1 MKYSCNLIRDLIPLY
16 CDEVCSEESREAVE
30 THMKEC
36 EECQSFYHE
45 MKQTTLVQ
53 ESIEDSSYED
63 QQLASMKKIK
73 KKWKKKNFAFGT
85 VGIIIG
91 TVIAGLAV
99 KFLMMAGVMGILLWD
114 SARSK
119 IKVYE
124 DADNY
129 QNYIGSN
136 ADEEY
141 RDKWGME
148 DYLIFP
154 KAISDT
160 MEVKDFKFVY
170 YNPWDAQYVSYLTV
184 EYDTEEDYRE
194 EVERLQGKRQE
205 KYVGYYSVTGEPAG
219 YELLAMNA
227 DSYQGFVYAITP
239 KEEGEEKSLT
249 ITYVEI
255 IFCNYALD
263 LDIHKYVPGEY
274 LLAGFDAT
282 DDNPYA
288 KKMRKEN

>member
-16 CDEVCSEESREAVE
+16 CDEICSEESKEVVE
-30 THMKEC
+30 THMEEC
-36 EECQSFYHE
+36 EDCRDFYDA

-63 QQLASMKKIK
+63 QQIASMKKIK
-73 KKWKKKNFAFGT
+73 KKWKKKNIAFGT

-99 KFLMMAGVMGILLWD
+99 KFLMMAGLIGILMWD
-114 SARSK
+114 SARSEV
-119 IKVYE
+119 KVYE
-124 DADNY
+124 DIANY
-129 QNYIGSN
+129 QNYIGPNS
-136 ADEEY
+136 AKEY
-141 RDKWGME
+141 REKWGME

-154 KAISDT
+154 EAISDT

-170 YNPWDAQYVSYLTV
+170 YNPWDAQYISYLTV
-184 EYDTEEDYRE
+184 EYASEEDYRA
-194 EVERLQGKRQE
+194 EVERLRGEKQE
-205 KYVGYYSVTGEPAG
+205 KYVGYYNVTGEPAG
-219 YELLAMNA
+219 YELLAMDS

-239 KEEGEEKSLT
+239 KEDGGEKNLT

-263 LDIHKYVPGEY
+263 LDIHKYVPEEY

-288 KKMRKEN
+288 KKMHR